1 MEKTIKLA
9 GRDYKLKAS
18 LGTIIKYR
26 EVFGSELFGD
36 VKLLD
41 GLKDK
46 SEEEVSKIIDVIF
59 RITYILYRPYTSKSY
74 DEFLDDFDFS
84 IISDVDS
91 LQLLAKTIGELLTPY
106 KEGSKSPS
114 NP

>member
-59 RITYILYRPYTSKSY
+59 RITYILHRRKVIFPEIGIKSGGRPA
-74 DEFLDDFDFS
+74 E
-84 IISDVDS
+84 IV
-91 LQLLAKTIGELLTPY
+91 
-106 KEGSKSPS
+106 
-114 NP
+114 